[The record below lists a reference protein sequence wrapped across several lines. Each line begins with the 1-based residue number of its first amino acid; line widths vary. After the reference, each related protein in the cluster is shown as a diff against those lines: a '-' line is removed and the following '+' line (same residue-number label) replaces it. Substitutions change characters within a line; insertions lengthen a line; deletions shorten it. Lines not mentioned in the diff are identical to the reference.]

1 MVSWIP
7 IPDEAAGKTAM
18 AWLKHHLPTASLS
31 RIHKALR
38 RGEIRL
44 DSKRVRP
51 KTLLSPGQQMRLPPQ
66 LTPHYQ
72 AQPSADAGN
81 NLDGAKVIGDELR
94 ENVIYRDASAL
105 VLNKPAGLAVQGGN
119 GVRYPLDQA
128 LSALQFEAKSPPRL
142 IHRLDQPVT
151 GALLLGRSG
160 KATHALNQA
169 FREHQIKKTYR
180 ALAWC
185 PAEIARPK
193 PKGIITTPIKGQKG
207 KQSAR
212 TEYCIRGAQETTGG
226 TILDYELTPVT
237 GRKHQLRRH
246 LRELGTGI
254 IGDSK
259 YNRDV
264 PKPGELELPQGL
276 YLHSWY
282 LSWPMPHRRGAIAEI
297 TAPLPKGWLTV

>member
-1 MVSWIP
+1 
-7 IPDEAAGKTAM
+7 M

-51 KTLLSPGQQMRLPPQ
+51 QTVLSPGQQIRLPPQ

-72 AQPSADAGN
+72 AQPRPDAGT
-81 NLDGAKVIGDELR
+81 NLAGATVIGDDLR
-94 ENVIYRDASAL
+94 ANVIYRDVSAL
-105 VLNKPAGLAVQGGN
+105 VLNKPAGLAVQGGS

-128 LSALQFEAKSPPRL
+128 LSALQFDAQSPPRL

-151 GALLLGRSG
+151 GALLLARSG
-160 KATHALNQA
+160 KSAQALNQA
-169 FREHQIKKTYR
+169 FREHQISKTYR
-180 ALAWC
+180 ALGWC
-185 PAEIARPK
+185 PAGMSCPN
-193 PKGIITTPIKGQKG
+193 PKGTITTPIQGRKG

-212 TEYCIRGAQETTGG
+212 TEYCIRGTQEVMGG
-226 TILDYELTPVT
+226 TIIDYELTPVT

-246 LRELGTGI
+246 VRELGTGI
-254 IGDSK
+254 IGDTK

-264 PKPGELELPQGL
+264 PKPTDLELPPGL
-276 YLHSWY
+276 YLHSWR
-282 LSWPMPHRRGAIAEI
+282 LTWPMPHHRSTIAETI
-297 TAPLPKGWLTV
+297 APLPKGWLVI